1 MSGSVLGRVVLQCR
15 VHISYAIRS
24 AVCSGTVQLG
34 GVVVVLTLSSRIL
47 RVDSGTDSGHVYE
60 LVCSGTVQL
69 GWLIIMY
76 TMSSRVLRVVSG
88 TDSGHV
94 HSCVSSGSIQLWW
107 IVVGYV
113 YGCMRCR

>member
-1 MSGSVLGRVVLQCR
+1 MYGSVLGRVVLRCR

-34 GVVVVLTLSSRIL
+34 GVGV
-47 RVDSGTDSGHVYE
+47 
-60 LVCSGTVQL
+60 
-69 GWLIIMY
+69 MY
-76 TMSSRVLRVVSG
+76 SVSSRVLRVVSG

-107 IVVGYV
+107 IVVDYV